1 MPLKTIFLKNND
13 IIMNLIYTTIKLAGF
28 SIALLLFSLGHLQA
42 SEKLTGCFEATQ
54 ACEALRSIRK
64 KTNPN
69 NIQLKVG
76 EKYRLVA
83 KNKANTATH
92 YQVIIGDN
100 ERRWVSIDCGQRLKS
115 CSASKAATTSK
126 NTANNN
132 YLLALSWQ
140 PSFCETHQKK
150 PECKTLSSN
159 RYDASHLVL
168 HGLWPQP
175 RNNAYCGVSSK
186 DKTIDRKGRWHLL
199 KSLGLDATVAK
210 ELAKVMPGMAS
221 NLQRH
226 EWIKH
231 GTCYG
236 KSANDYYV
244 DALALT
250 REINASSVSEL
261 LRDHIGKK
269 ISSQQIRQRFDDAFG
284 KGSGDK
290 VNLRCDRK
298 GRIAE
303 LWINLK
309 GDTQGD
315 VSLKNLLPH
324 ADNAKSSCKSGIV
337 DPA

>member
-1 MPLKTIFLKNND
+1 MNFIYKNLKITIFA
-13 IIMNLIYTTIKLAGF
+13 ISVF
-28 SIALLLFSLGHLQA
+28 LLSLSHLQA
-42 SEKLTGCFEATQ
+42 AEKLTGCFEATQ
-54 ACEALRSIRK
+54 VCEAFRSIRK

-69 NIQLKVG
+69 NLQLKIG

-92 YQVIIGDN
+92 YQVIVEGS
-100 ERRWVSIDCGQRLKS
+100 ERRWVSVECGKVLKS
-115 CSASKAATTSK
+115 CSTGTAPYTGK
-126 NTANNN
+126 NTPNDH

-140 PSFCETHQKK
+140 PSFCEIHRKK
-150 PECKTLSSN
+150 AECKTLTSN
-159 RYDASHLVL
+159 RFDARHLVL

-199 KSLGLDATVAK
+199 KPLELETTVAK

-236 KSANDYYV
+236 KNANDYYV

-250 REINASSVSEL
+250 GEVNASSVGEL

-269 ISSQQIRQRFDDAFG
+269 ITNQQIRQRFDQAFG

-298 GRIAE
+298 GKIAE

-309 GDTQGD
+309 GDTKNG
-315 VSLKNLLPH
+315 VSLKRLLIN
-324 ADNAKSSCKSGIV
+324 ADDAKSSCKSGLV

>member
-1 MPLKTIFLKNND
+1 MNFIYKNLTI
-13 IIMNLIYTTIKLAGF
+13 AAF
-28 SIALLLFSLGHLQA
+28 SIAFFLPSLSHLHA

-54 ACEALRSIRK
+54 VCEAFRSIRK

-69 NIQLKVG
+69 DIQLKIG
-76 EKYRLVA
+76 EKYRLIA

-92 YQVIIGDN
+92 YQVIIDGN
-100 ERRWVSIDCGQRLKS
+100 ERRWVSIKCGQVLKS
-115 CSASKAATTSK
+115 CSLTNTSSSAGK
-126 NTANNN
+126 NTSNNR

-140 PSFCETHQKK
+140 PSFCEIHRKK
-150 PECKTLSSN
+150 AECKTLTTN
-159 RYDASHLVL
+159 RFDANHLVL

-175 RNNAYCGVSSK
+175 RNNAYCDVSSK

-199 KSLGLDATVAK
+199 KPLVLETAVAK

-250 REINASSVSEL
+250 REVNASSVGEL

-269 ISSQQIRQRFDDAFG
+269 ITSQQIRQRFDQAFG
-284 KGSGDK
+284 KGSGNK

-298 GRIAE
+298 GKIAE

-309 GDTQGD
+309 GNTQNS
-315 VSLKNLLPH
+315 VSLKRLLPH
-324 ADNAKSSCKSGIV
+324 ADDAKSSCKSGIV